1 MRRVAGLIDLLRQ
14 GVRGPSPP
22 NPDSLRFEM
31 SQTDPDFARVR
42 QVQHDA
48 RGLIGASR
56 NAQQLAQ
63 RVLDGRAIRRERG
76 FWERHG
82 GQGG

>member
-1 MRRVAGLIDLLRQ
+1 MSEGRTKTISGKSFGRAD
-14 GVRGPSPP
+14 
-22 NPDSLRFEM
+22 PDSLRFEM

-42 QVQHDA
+42 KVQHDA

-63 RVLDGRAIRRERG
+63 RVLDGRSIRHEQE
-76 FWERHG
+76 FWQEHG
-82 GQGG
+82 